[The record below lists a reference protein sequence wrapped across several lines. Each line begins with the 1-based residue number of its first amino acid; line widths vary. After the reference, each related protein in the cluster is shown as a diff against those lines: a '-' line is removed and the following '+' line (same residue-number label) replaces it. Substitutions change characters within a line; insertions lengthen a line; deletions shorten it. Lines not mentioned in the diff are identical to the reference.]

1 MDADPLPELAAL
13 RALVETAD
21 LSGEARPT
29 ALWCLGQ
36 LTRPYHEL
44 LRTQEQRFADAIQ
57 GLAQA
62 LLKNLSAHGGPAVAE
77 ALVSHLQAL
86 HERLGLRQLNLK
98 PVSPVAS
105 RRRKAA

>member
-21 LSGEARPT
+21 LPGDARKT
-29 ALWCLGQ
+29 ALWCIGQ
-36 LTRPYHEL
+36 FPRHYHEL

-62 LLKNLSAHGGPAVAE
+62 LLKHFFEHGGASVAD
-77 ALVSHLQAL
+77 ALLTQLQAL
-86 HERLGLRQLNLK
+86 HERLGLRPLSLK
-98 PVSPVAS
+98 PAAG
-105 RRRKAA
+105 RRRKTA